1 MKFYGCWHDL
11 TCWGFIQ
18 IWFHMP
24 ARKVKAINTSA
35 FKCPEIAVLLNNSEF
50 LLKLFQPCADGD
62 ERSQRQGLLKHGED
76 QREDQAWRRLRVTY
90 LLYSALIHLHQ
101 VNLERKDCALVHNYM
116 LYSCTAPLR
125 WLQLNTSTGA
135 VGTLDK
141 GGQIGDAWG
150 FWGRGWLRG
159 LLPLLF
165 SYLWTNQ
172 LECCIASEGGCEI
185 HKDLQEDF
193 SHNHPMH

>member
-1 MKFYGCWHDL
+1 
-11 TCWGFIQ
+11 
-18 IWFHMP
+18 MP

-62 ERSQRQGLLKHGED
+62 ERSQRQGLLKHG
-76 QREDQAWRRLRVTY
+76 EDQAWRRLRVTY

-165 SYLWTNQ
+165 SCLWTNQ

>member
-24 ARKVKAINTSA
+24 ASKVQLNISA
-35 FKCPEIAVLLNNSEF
+35 FKCSEIVVLLNDYMSSSKDFSNPV
-50 LLKLFQPCADGD
+50 LT
-62 ERSQRQGLLKHGED
+62 ERSQRQGPLKHGED

>member
-1 MKFYGCWHDL
+1 M
-11 TCWGFIQ
+11 
-18 IWFHMP
+18 
-24 ARKVKAINTSA
+24 
-35 FKCPEIAVLLNNSEF
+35 
-50 LLKLFQPCADGD
+50 
-62 ERSQRQGLLKHGED
+62 
-76 QREDQAWRRLRVTY
+76 TY

-165 SYLWTNQ
+165 SCLWTNQ
-172 LECCIASEGGCEI
+172 LECCIASREGVRFTKIYKRTFLTTIPCI
-185 HKDLQEDF
+185 RVVNRTKLNLDPPLQVENTSEAF
-193 SHNHPMH
+193 TQLVG